1 MPAGP
6 AGGRE
11 REILTAI
18 VETFIASGEPV
29 GSRTLARSSREGL
42 SAATIRNVMADLAD
56 AGFLEQPHASAGRVP
71 TAEAYRYYVE
81 QLSGE
86 AHLSH
91 ENQSIIQDT
100 LAGGTDGEECME
112 RTSHVLS
119 LISHSVG
126 VTVATAGPRNA
137 LEHVYFS
144 RLSDQKVLA
153 VVVTRSGVVR
163 GRVLRLDIPQ
173 SDLDL
178 AARYIN
184 ENFRG
189 WTMDDMRAELAR
201 RIEKER
207 SEYERLMKSI
217 EQLYQQGALASSDDT
232 QAVFVEGA
240 ANLVTGSED
249 RSRLQDMLRTLEE
262 KEKVVKLLGAYLD
275 TRQEAVRVVI
285 GLDEALPASN
295 LQNFV
300 LIGAPARVGGEVM
313 GSLAVIGPTRREPG
327 SNQRRLAQD
336 RKPSRLRP
344 SAMRFWTDWLACR
357 RNSTMPASARCG
369 NSRNS
374 ANSPRPMS
382 SGLFC
387 RSLTVLSA
395 R

>member
-100 LAGGTDGEECME
+100 LTGVTDVEEFME

-126 VTVATAGPRNA
+126 VTVATTGPRNA

-144 RLSDQKVLA
+144 RLGDQKVLA

-163 GRVLRLDIPQ
+163 DRVLRLDIPQ
-173 SDLDL
+173 ADLDL

-189 WTMDDMRAELAR
+189 WTMGDMRAELAR
-201 RIEKER
+201 RLEQER
-207 SEYERLMKSI
+207 SEYDRLMKSI
-217 EQLYQQGALASSDDT
+217 EQLYQQGALASNEGT

-240 ANLVTGSED
+240 ANLVTNLVTSHMTGQED
-249 RSRLQDMLRTLEE
+249 RQRLQDMLRTLEE
-262 KEKVVKLLGAYLD
+262 KEKVVKLLSAYLD

-300 LIGAPARVGGEVM
+300 LIGAPARMGGEVM
-313 GSLAVIGPTRREPG
+313 GSLAVIGPTRLDYQHTM
-327 SNQRRLAQD
+327 SAVSYIARLFD
-336 RKPSRLRP
+336 KLLNESE
-344 SAMRFWTDWLACR
+344 
-357 RNSTMPASARCG
+357 
-369 NSRNS
+369 
-374 ANSPRPMS
+374 
-382 SGLFC
+382 
-387 RSLTVLSA
+387 
-395 R
+395 

>member
-1 MPAGP
+1 MPPGP

-29 GSRTLARSSREGL
+29 GSRTLARASREGL
-42 SAATIRNVMADLAD
+42 SAATIRNVMADLAE

-100 LAGGTDGEECME
+100 LTGVTDVAEFME
-112 RTSHVLS
+112 RTSLVLS

-126 VTVATAGPRNA
+126 VTVATSGPRTA

-144 RLSDQKVLA
+144 RLSDAKVLA

-163 GRVLRLDIPQ
+163 DRVLRLDIPQ

-189 WTMDDMRAELAR
+189 WTMGDMRAELAR
-201 RIEKER
+201 RLEQER
-207 SEYERLMKSI
+207 SEYDRLMKSI

-240 ANLVTGSED
+240 ANLVTNLGTNQMTGQED
-249 RSRLQDMLRTLEE
+249 RQRLQDMLRTLEE

-313 GSLAVIGPTRREPG
+313 GSLAVIGPTRLDYQHTM
-327 SNQRRLAQD
+327 SAVSYIARLFD
-336 RKPSRLRP
+336 KLLNESE
-344 SAMRFWTDWLACR
+344 
-357 RNSTMPASARCG
+357 
-369 NSRNS
+369 
-374 ANSPRPMS
+374 
-382 SGLFC
+382 
-387 RSLTVLSA
+387 
-395 R
+395 